1 MQYYQG
7 KDNSLPYRIARRD
20 AHNCDAELASVI
32 SNMSAEPKND
42 KETQE
47 AAFRLLCLNHTML
60 SYISALGAHREKL
73 SNTATLNLLNDAICY
88 VEGTL
93 EQEQP
98 DGAKMAQVLASLSTR
113 LQNCNPEPESKDQ
126 LVLQQIGLLLE
137 LLPELSELNRRI
149 GQAN

>member
-1 MQYYQG
+1 
-7 KDNSLPYRIARRD
+7 
-20 AHNCDAELASVI
+20 
-32 SNMSAEPKND
+32 KND

-73 SNTATLNLLNDAICY
+73 TNTATLNLLDDAICY
-88 VEGTL
+88 VEGAL

-98 DGAKMAQVLASLSTR
+98 DSTKMTQVLAGLLTR
-113 LQNCNPEPESKDQ
+113 LQSCNPEPESKDQ

-137 LLPELSELNRRI
+137 LLPELSELNKRI
-149 GQAN
+149 GQAG